1 MSAVGNMSLALARLL
16 HRTHPWGIT
25 FIALATACNAP
36 TCTRE
41 PPASVLDA
49 AVAPTL
55 APTPPANPLAG
66 TPCET
71 LANAGPPHPRGPLP
85 EDPKLAAFTTQ
96 VESVADEYLA
106 LEALNVGQM
115 ESLGWRGPD
124 EATRAC
130 ARVLWDRLREQLPV
144 QSELRLRAQAMTQ
157 ALFEWK
163 DGGTQAPATRDVL
176 PGAKPPGPVV
186 RAWSLTGRDA
196 DSQVCDS
203 VAGFLKPFPPNP
215 RLRRALLLHFSP
227 CVIDFSSFDG
237 PLDVT
242 EPLMRAT
249 AAALPDRIA
258 LTYALRLAKAKT
270 EPQLEASIFIADVPP
285 FHRIPLDLG
294 PTGNAL
300 RVIRDLVAKDDAQ
313 RLALLAIAKQ
323 RAEAQA
329 PAQRRARWVAL
340 VAYLEAG
347 VPDPGTPPEAGLARA
362 LSADMASARWALG
375 LIPNELH
382 ESVPRPYPHVRDR
395 ALTAAL
401 AARSEAL
408 ETDEDV
414 VLALDAVSRAAP
426 GTGAPLL
433 VRAAGSKL
441 SGVRDAALAAIKRQ
455 VEQLPDPRGA
465 HAVFA
470 PHIDGLRMGLAS
482 QTCTSDE
489 ALQTLADLG
498 DLKLDVE
505 VAACL
510 LSHPERV
517 DRDTLPALRRVC
529 RRREFGWS
537 QTAQVLDHMP
547 VTTELGEVV
556 RGVALLCRT
565 GQGW

>member
-1 MSAVGNMSLALARLL
+1 MTSNYG
-16 HRTHPWGIT
+16 
-25 FIALATACNAP
+25 
-36 TCTRE
+36 CTRLCLLAILVGACSAR
-41 PPASVLDA
+41 PSCTGPSDVHDA
-49 AVAPTL
+49 ADAVPTSTP
-55 APTPPANPLAG
+55 APTPSSAHAELSG

-85 EDPKLAAFTTQ
+85 DDPKLAAFTTQ

-106 LEALNVGQM
+106 LDALNVGQIE
-115 ESLGWRGPD
+115 ESGWHGPD
-124 EATRAC
+124 EPTRAC
-130 ARVLWDRLREQLPV
+130 ARVLWDRLREKLPA
-144 QSELRLRAQAMTQ
+144 QSELRLRAQARTE
-157 ALFEWK
+157 ALLEWQ
-163 DGGTQAPATRDVL
+163 DGGTQRDVL
-176 PGAKPPGPVV
+176 PGAKPPGPLERV
-186 RAWSLTGRDA
+186 WSLTGQDA
-196 DSQVCDS
+196 QSQVCDS

-237 PLDVT
+237 PLDVD
-242 EPLMRAT
+242 EPLLRTT
-249 AAALPDRIA
+249 AQALPDRIA
-258 LTYALRLAKAKT
+258 LTFALRLAKAKT
-270 EPQLEASIFIADVPP
+270 EPQLEASIWKPDVPP

-300 RVIRDLVAKDDAQ
+300 RVIRDLVAKNDAQ
-313 RLALLAIAKQ
+313 RLALLTIAKQ
-323 RAEAQA
+323 RAEAHA

-382 ESVPRPYPHVRDR
+382 ESAPRPYPYVRDR

-433 VRAAGSKL
+433 VRAAGSQL
-441 SGVRDAALAAIKRQ
+441 PGVRDAAFAAIKRQ
-455 VEQLPDPRGA
+455 VEQFRDPRRA
-465 HAVFA
+465 RAVFA
-470 PHIDGLRMGLAS
+470 PHIDGLRRGLAS
-482 QTCTSDE
+482 QICTTDD
-489 ALQTLADLG
+489 ALQTLADVG

-505 VAACL
+505 MAACL
-510 LSHPERV
+510 VSHPERV
-517 DRDTLPALRRVC
+517 DGYTLGALSRVC
-529 RRREFGWS
+529 SRREFGWS
-537 QTAQVLDHMP
+537 QTVQLLEHVP
-547 VTTELGEVV
+547 ETPELGTRAREVA
-556 RGVALLCRT
+556 RFCKT
-565 GQGW
+565 GQP